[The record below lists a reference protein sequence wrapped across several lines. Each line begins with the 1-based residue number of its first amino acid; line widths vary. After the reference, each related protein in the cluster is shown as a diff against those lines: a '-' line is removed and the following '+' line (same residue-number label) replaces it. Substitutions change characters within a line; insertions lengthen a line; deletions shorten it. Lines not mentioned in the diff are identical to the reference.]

1 MDEKFTFLESQMD
14 ILFEISKNLQTQ
26 IDLLND
32 KINIVHK
39 IAEIR

>member
-1 MDEKFTFLESQMD
+1 MDEKFTLLESQMD